1 MFKYLFKN
9 HVSRLYLSTVLF
21 CTAEYLRLCSMSGIL
36 LQNNKIRTQTLL
48 LPLNGAPLCG
58 GGTGVR
64 GFSGGKAPAWLPGLC
79 QEPSRPWVGRGAGAS
94 EPTPTSL
101 AQVLLGFLYWSC
113 RSPFQPPLELDS
125 NHSRAVWCAQGPAPG
140 RSACAWHE
148 FLRDL
153 GDLPLGSPLPALG
166 PGDRAPSHPRT
177 ALPTASTVQWPWEGQ
192 AEVCCRGSHV
202 HRGTSW
208 EVDLRPPD
216 QGEVGLEEV

>member
-94 EPTPTSL
+94 KPTPTSL
-101 AQVLLGFLYWSC
+101 ARCCLGFSTGAFAHHSSLHWSWT
-113 RSPFQPPLELDS
+113 RTTAELSGVPKTQPQ
-125 NHSRAVWCAQGPAPG
+125 AGQPAPG
-140 RSACAWHE
+140 MNFCVILGTCPWGHHCQHWDPGTGHPATQEQHCPLPPQSSDPGKDRLRSATGEATCTAA
-148 FLRDL
+148 
-153 GDLPLGSPLPALG
+153 PAG
-166 PGDRAPSHPRT
+166 R
-177 ALPTASTVQWPWEGQ
+177 QI
-192 AEVCCRGSHV
+192 
-202 HRGTSW
+202 
-208 EVDLRPPD
+208 
-216 QGEVGLEEV
+216 